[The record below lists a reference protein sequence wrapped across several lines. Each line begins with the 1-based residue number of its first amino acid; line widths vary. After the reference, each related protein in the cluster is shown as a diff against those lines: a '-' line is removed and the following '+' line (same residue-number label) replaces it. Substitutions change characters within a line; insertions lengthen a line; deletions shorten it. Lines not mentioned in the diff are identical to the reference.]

1 MTKTTQNTKR
11 PSHAIYQVIGEKDEA
26 RWIRVGSAW
35 TNNDSRGFN
44 LVFDAYPVI
53 GRTVVRKIDY
63 EAQPQQQATR

>member
-1 MTKTTQNTKR
+1 MTKTTHNPKR
-11 PSHAIYQVIGEKDEA
+11 PSHAIYQVIGEKDDA

-53 GRTVVRKIDY
+53 GRTVVRAIDY
-63 EAQPQQQATR
+63 EAKSTSQAG